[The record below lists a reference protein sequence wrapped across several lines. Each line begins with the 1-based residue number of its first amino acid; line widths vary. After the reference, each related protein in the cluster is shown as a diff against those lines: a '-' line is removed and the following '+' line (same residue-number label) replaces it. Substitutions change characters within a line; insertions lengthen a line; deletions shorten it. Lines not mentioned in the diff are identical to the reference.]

1 MPNLE
6 NLRKQ
11 AKLVLRWHR
20 DRYHPVAAQIRS
32 VLPRFR
38 QLSDPEILNAPF
50 KLADAQ
56 ELVARQQGFES
67 WQALKEGLQAMPDS
81 SMQTTTR
88 PVITAVAAELF
99 VSDIQKSCEF
109 FTKKLGFTIVYT
121 YGEPP
126 FYGQVKR
133 DAARLNLKCVDRPV
147 IDPAL
152 RERATSL
159 GRHGCRHR
167 RGDQAALSGVPGGR
181 RRLPADADAP
191 ALGREEFRGAGP
203 GRQSLAVR
211 RPGGVNVKGRE
222 R

>member
-20 DRYHPVAAQIRS
+20 DRYYPVAAQIRS

-38 QLSDPEILNAPF
+38 ELSDPEILNAPF

-67 WQALKEGLQAMPDS
+67 WQALKQGLQSMSDS
-81 SMQTTTR
+81 AAQTTTR

-99 VSDIQKSCEF
+99 VSDIQKSCDF

-133 DAARLNLKCVDRPV
+133 DAARLNLKHMDHPV

-152 RERATSL
+152 REREQL
-159 GRHGCRHR
+159 
-167 RGDQAALSGVPGGR
+167 LSADMGVDTAEAIKELFLEFQKAGVDFQQTLMRQPWGAKNFVVRDPDGN
-181 RRLPADADAP
+181 LLLFAGPAD
-191 ALGREEFRGAGP
+191 
-203 GRQSLAVR
+203 
-211 RPGGVNVKGRE
+211 
-222 R
+222 

>member
-20 DRYHPVAAQIRS
+20 DRYYPVAAQIRS

-38 QLSDPEILNAPF
+38 ELSDPEILNAPF

-67 WQALKEGLQAMPDS
+67 WRALKQGLQSMSDS
-81 SMQTTTR
+81 IVQTSAR
-88 PVITAVAAELF
+88 PVISAVAAELF

-109 FTKKLGFTIVYT
+109 FTKKLGFTVVYT

-133 DAARLNLKCVDRPV
+133 DAARLNLKHMDHPV
-147 IDPAL
+147 IDPEL
-152 RERATSL
+152 REREQL
-159 GRHGCRHR
+159 
-167 RGDQAALSGVPGGR
+167 LSADMCVDTADEIKQLYLEFQKAGV
-181 RRLPADADAP
+181 
-191 ALGREEFRGAGP
+191 EFQQTLMRQPWGAKNFVVKDPDGNLLLFAGP
-203 GRQSLAVR
+203 A
-211 RPGGVNVKGRE
+211 E
-222 R
+222 

>member
-20 DRYHPVAAQIRS
+20 DRYYPVAAQIRS

-38 QLSDPEILNAPF
+38 QLSDPEILAAPF

-67 WQALKEGLQAMPDS
+67 WQALREGLQAMSDS
-81 SMQTTTR
+81 AAQTTTR

-99 VSDIQKSCEF
+99 VSDIQRSCDF
-109 FTKKLGFTIVYT
+109 FTRKLGFTVVYV
-121 YGEPP
+121 YGEPL

-133 DAARLNLKCVDRPV
+133 DAARLNLKHMDRPV
-147 IDPAL
+147 IDPQLRDREQLLSADMCVDTADEIKQLYLEFQRAGVEFQQAL
-152 RERATSL
+152 MRQPWGAKNFVVKDPDGNL
-159 GRHGCRHR
+159 
-167 RGDQAALSGVPGGR
+167 L
-181 RRLPADADAP
+181 L
-191 ALGREEFRGAGP
+191 FAGP
-203 GRQSLAVR
+203 A
-211 RPGGVNVKGRE
+211 E
-222 R
+222 

>member
-20 DRYHPVAAQIRS
+20 DRYYPVAAQIRS

-38 QLSDPEILNAPF
+38 QLSDPEILAHPF

-67 WQALKEGLQAMPDS
+67 WQALREGLQAMSDS
-81 SMQTTTR
+81 STQTTTR
-88 PVITAVAAELF
+88 PVITAIAAELF
-99 VSDIQKSCEF
+99 VSDIQKSCDF
-109 FTKKLGFTIVYT
+109 FTKKLGFTVVYT

-133 DAARLNLKCVDRPV
+133 GAARLNLKHMDRPV

-152 RERATSL
+152 REREQLLSADMVVDTADEIEQL
-159 GRHGCRHR
+159 YLEFQ
-167 RGDQAALSGVPGGR
+167 QAGVDFQQTLMRQPWGAKNFVVRDPEGN
-181 RRLPADADAP
+181 L
-191 ALGREEFRGAGP
+191 LLFAGP
-203 GRQSLAVR
+203 A
-211 RPGGVNVKGRE
+211 N
-222 R
+222 

>member
-20 DRYHPVAAQIRS
+20 DRYYPVAAQIRS

-67 WQALKEGLQAMPDS
+67 WQALREGLQAMSDS
-81 SMQTTTR
+81 STQTTTR

-99 VSDIQKSCEF
+99 VSDIQKSCDF
-109 FTKKLGFTIVYT
+109 FTRKLGFSVVYV

-133 DAARLNLKCVDRPV
+133 DAARLNLKHMDRPV

-152 RERATSL
+152 REREQL
-159 GRHGCRHR
+159 
-167 RGDQAALSGVPGGR
+167 LSADMGVDT
-181 RRLPADADAP
+181 ADAIKQ
-191 ALGREEFRGAGP
+191 LYLEFQQAGVEFQQTLMRQPWGAKNFVVRDPDGNLLLFAGP
-203 GRQSLAVR
+203 A
-211 RPGGVNVKGRE
+211 E
-222 R
+222 

>member
-1 MPNLE
+1 MSSLE

-20 DRYHPVAAQIRS
+20 DRYYPVAAQIRS

-38 QLSDPEILNAPF
+38 ELSDPEILDAPF
-50 KLADAQ
+50 RLADAQ

-67 WQALKEGLQAMPDS
+67 WQALREGLQ
-81 SMQTTTR
+81 SMSGSTAQTTTR

-109 FTKKLGFTIVYT
+109 FTQKLGFTVVYT

-133 DAARLNLKCVDRPV
+133 DAARLNLKHMDRPV
-147 IDPAL
+147 IDPEL
-152 RERATSL
+152 REREQL
-159 GRHGCRHR
+159 
-167 RGDQAALSGVPGGR
+167 LSADMGVDT
-181 RRLPADADAP
+181 ADAIKQ
-191 ALGREEFRGAGP
+191 LYLEFQKAGVDFQQTLMRQPWGAKNFVVRDPDGNLLLFAGP
-203 GRQSLAVR
+203 A
-211 RPGGVNVKGRE
+211 E
-222 R
+222 

>member
-20 DRYHPVAAQIRS
+20 DRYYPVAAQIRS

-67 WQALKEGLQAMPDS
+67 WQALREGLQAMSDS
-81 SMQTTTR
+81 STQTTTR

-99 VSDIQKSCEF
+99 VSDIQKSCDF
-109 FTKKLGFTIVYT
+109 FTQKLGFSVVYI

-133 DAARLNLKCVDRPV
+133 DAARLNLKHMDRPV

-152 RERATSL
+152 REREQL
-159 GRHGCRHR
+159 
-167 RGDQAALSGVPGGR
+167 LSADMGVDT
-181 RRLPADADAP
+181 ADAIKQ
-191 ALGREEFRGAGP
+191 LYLEFQQAGVEFQQTLMRQPWGAKNFVVRDPDGNLLLFAGP
-203 GRQSLAVR
+203 A
-211 RPGGVNVKGRE
+211 E
-222 R
+222 

>member
-20 DRYHPVAAQIRS
+20 DRYYPVAAQIRS

-67 WQALKEGLQAMPDS
+67 WQALREGLQAMSDAS
-81 SMQTTTR
+81 TQTTTR

-109 FTKKLGFTIVYT
+109 FTKKLGFTVVYT

-133 DAARLNLKCVDRPV
+133 GAARLNLKHMDHPV

-152 RERATSL
+152 REREQLLSADMVVDTAEEIKQL
-159 GRHGCRHR
+159 YLEFQ
-167 RGDQAALSGVPGGR
+167 QAGVDFQQTLMRQPWGAKNFVVRDPDGN
-181 RRLPADADAP
+181 L
-191 ALGREEFRGAGP
+191 LLFAGP
-203 GRQSLAVR
+203 A
-211 RPGGVNVKGRE
+211 E
-222 R
+222 

>member
-1 MPNLE
+1 MPSLE

-20 DRYHPVAAQIRS
+20 DRYYPVAAQIRS

-38 QLSDPEILNAPF
+38 QLSDPEILAAPF

-67 WQALKEGLQAMPDS
+67 WQALKQGLQAMSDS
-81 SMQTTTR
+81 SAQTTTR

-99 VSDIQKSCEF
+99 VSDIQASCDF
-109 FTKKLGFTIVYT
+109 FTRKLGFTVVYV

-133 DAARLNLKCVDRPV
+133 DAARLNLKHMDRPV
-147 IDPAL
+147 IDPELA
-152 RERATSL
+152 RPRATAV
-159 GRHGCRHR
+159 GRHGCRHGR
-167 RGDQAALSGVPGGR
+167 RDQAALP
-181 RRLPADADAP
+181 
-191 ALGREEFRGAGP
+191 
-203 GRQSLAVR
+203 
-211 RPGGVNVKGRE
+211 
-222 R
+222 

>member
-20 DRYHPVAAQIRS
+20 DRYYPVAAQIRS

-67 WQALKEGLQAMPDS
+67 WQALREGLQAMSDS
-81 SMQTTTR
+81 STQTTTR

-99 VSDIQKSCEF
+99 VSDIQKSCDF
-109 FTKKLGFTIVYT
+109 FTEKLGFSVVYV

-133 DAARLNLKCVDRPV
+133 DAARLNLKHMDRPV

-152 RERATSL
+152 REREQL
-159 GRHGCRHR
+159 
-167 RGDQAALSGVPGGR
+167 LSADMGVDT
-181 RRLPADADAP
+181 ADAIKQ
-191 ALGREEFRGAGP
+191 LYLEFQQAGVEFQQTLMRQPWGAKNFVVRDPDGNLLLFAGP
-203 GRQSLAVR
+203 A
-211 RPGGVNVKGRE
+211 E
-222 R
+222 

>member
-11 AKLVLRWHR
+11 AKLVLRRHR
-20 DRYHPVAAQIRS
+20 DRYYPVAAQIRS

-38 QLSDPEILNAPF
+38 QLSDPEILAAPF

-67 WQALKEGLQAMPDS
+67 WQALKQGLRSISDLSA
-81 SMQTTTR
+81 QTTIR

-99 VSDIQKSCEF
+99 VSDIQRSCDF
-109 FTKKLGFTIVYT
+109 FTRKLGFTVVFT

-133 DAARLNLKCVDRPV
+133 DAGRLNLKHMDRPV
-147 IDPAL
+147 IDPQL
-152 RERATSL
+152 RDREQLLSADMGVDTADEIKQLYLEFQRA
-159 GRHGCRHR
+159 
-167 RGDQAALSGVPGGR
+167 GV
-181 RRLPADADAP
+181 
-191 ALGREEFRGAGP
+191 EFQQTLMRQPWGARNFVVKDPDGNLLLFAGP
-203 GRQSLAVR
+203 A
-211 RPGGVNVKGRE
+211 E
-222 R
+222 

>member
-20 DRYHPVAAQIRS
+20 DRYYPVAAQIRS

-38 QLSDPEILNAPF
+38 ELSDPEILNAPF

-67 WQALKEGLQAMPDS
+67 WQALREGLQAMSDS
-81 SMQTTTR
+81 TAQTTTR

-99 VSDIQKSCEF
+99 VSDIRKSCDF
-109 FTKKLGFTIVYT
+109 FTKKLGFTVVYT
-121 YGEPP
+121 YGDPP

-133 DAARLNLKCVDRPV
+133 DAARLNLKHMDDPV

-152 RERATSL
+152 RDREQLLSADMGVDTADAIKQL
-159 GRHGCRHR
+159 YLEF
-167 RGDQAALSGVPGGR
+167 QAAGVDFQQTLMRQPWGAKNFVVRDPDGN
-181 RRLPADADAP
+181 L
-191 ALGREEFRGAGP
+191 LLFAGP
-203 GRQSLAVR
+203 A
-211 RPGGVNVKGRE
+211 E
-222 R
+222 